1 MVAEVL
7 ELEGVVAGY
16 PGLTI
21 LRGVDLRL
29 RAGTIT
35 AVVGANGAG
44 KSTLLKAIF
53 GIVRIQAGR
62 LRLHGREITATGPLD
77 RLRTGLAYVPQGR
90 STFPLMSV
98 EENLEMGA
106 YTRRGSAVK
115 NDIAAVLSKF
125 SVLGTKRSMRAGD
138 MSGGEQQLLEI
149 GMSMMIRPRV
159 VLIDEPS
166 LGLSAAMQGRVFDE
180 IQALRDSGSTV
191 LLVEQNAVQALRIA
205 DSAVIL
211 ELGRVAMS
219 GSGVEMLDDPDVR
232 RAYLGL
238 GH

>member
-1 MVAEVL
+1 LGAEVL

-62 LRLHGREITATGPLD
+62 LRLDGREITATGALD

-106 YTRRGSAVK
+106 YTRRGPAVK
-115 NDIAAVLSKF
+115 NDIAAVLEKF

-138 MSGGEQQLLEI
+138 LSGGEQQLLEI
-149 GMSMMIRPRV
+149 GMSLMIRPRV

-180 IQALRDSGSTV
+180 IQRLRDSGSTV

>member
-21 LRGVDLRL
+21 LHGVDLRL

-44 KSTLLKAIF
+44 KSTLLRAIF

-62 LRLHGREITATGPLD
+62 LRLDGREITATGALD
-77 RLRTGLAYVPQGR
+77 RLRMGLAYVPQGR

-106 YTRRGSAVK
+106 YTRRGSAVT
-115 NDIAAVLSKF
+115 NDIAAVLEKF

-138 MSGGEQQLLEI
+138 LSGGEQQLLEI
-149 GMSMMIRPRV
+149 GMSLMIRPRV

-180 IQALRDSGSTV
+180 IQRLRDSGSAV

>member
-1 MVAEVL
+1 LVAEVL

-62 LRLHGREITATGPLD
+62 LRLDGREITAAGPLD
-77 RLRTGLAYVPQGR
+77 RLRAGLAYVPQGR

-106 YTRRGSAVK
+106 YTRRGSAVR
-115 NDIAAVLSKF
+115 NDMAALLARF

-138 MSGGEQQLLEI
+138 LSGGEQQLLEI
-149 GMSMMIRPRV
+149 GMSLMIRPRV

-166 LGLSAAMQGRVFDE
+166 LGLSAAMQRRVFDE
-180 IQALRDSGSTV
+180 IQRLRDSGSTV

-219 GSGVEMLDDPDVR
+219 GSGVAMLDDPDVR